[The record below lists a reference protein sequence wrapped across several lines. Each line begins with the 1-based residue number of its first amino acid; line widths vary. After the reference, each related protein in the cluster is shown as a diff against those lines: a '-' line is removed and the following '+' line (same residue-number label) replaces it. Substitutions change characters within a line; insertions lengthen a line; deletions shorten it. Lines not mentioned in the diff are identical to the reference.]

1 MINKNNSNICSGCDT
16 PVGPSGQGRARER
29 QEADYRVLPLDRR
42 HDEVPAHRGQTS
54 AGTLLYRI

>member
-1 MINKNNSNICSGCDT
+1 MISGCDT